1 LLNDLKGDDILTQQI
16 LFKIYFLLKYVLNN
30 EEMGDSL
37 EIFEIL
43 VRNLRAEKKDEN
55 IIEIM

>member
-1 LLNDLKGDDILTQQI
+1 MLNDLKGDDILTQQI